1 MMQIRI
7 MRSAGVMA
15 RMHVSTLALLSS
27 LGGRVGRGI
36 D

>member
-1 MMQIRI
+1 MMQIRM
-7 MRSAGVMA
+7 MRSTGVMA
-15 RMHVSTLALLSS
+15 GMHVSTVALLSS